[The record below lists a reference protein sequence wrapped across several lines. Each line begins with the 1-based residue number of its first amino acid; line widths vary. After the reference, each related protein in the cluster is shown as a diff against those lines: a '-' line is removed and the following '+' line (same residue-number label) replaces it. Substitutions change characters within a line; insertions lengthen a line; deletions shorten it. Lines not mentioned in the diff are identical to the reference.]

1 MSTPAGT
8 AANANNKIIL
18 IVEDDPAIR
27 KMEEKIL
34 SSAGY
39 QIHIAED
46 AEQGLRKVRTHKYDL
61 VMLDVMMPGMNGYDF
76 ARTMREDANLQSVPV
91 LFVTA
96 RGSPQDVKEGF
107 QSGGM
112 LYLVKPFTS
121 AMLLTTVKAVIG

>member
-1 MSTPAGT
+1 MT
-8 AANANNKIIL
+8 NAPQPTSKTIL

-34 SSAGY
+34 SAAGY

-46 AEQGLRKVRTHKYDL
+46 GEAGLRKLHTHRYDL
-61 VMLDVMMPGMNGYDF
+61 VILDVMMPGVNGFDL
-76 ARTMREDANLQSVPV
+76 AKKMREEPNLAATPV

-96 RGSPQDVKEGF
+96 KGSPQDVKEGF